1 MSQVSGLALEAPG
14 VHLRTCLVFETHFL
28 GVFVVDFFEGVNDV
42 KDLVLGVAKL
52 FERAE
57 RTGASSLLRCGYLLR
72 SQHLYNGVRGS
83 VLKCTD
89 GSLVTNCVSPYAM
102 V

>member
-1 MSQVSGLALEAPG
+1 MSTL
-14 VHLRTCLVFETHFL
+14 VHVLVFETHFL

-57 RTGASSLLRCGYLLR
+57 RIVASSLLRCGYLLR
-72 SQHLYNGVRGS
+72 VWVVLCLSGDHWSQ
-83 VLKCTD
+83 
-89 GSLVTNCVSPYAM
+89 
-102 V
+102 